1 MASKLCYNRGCG
13 KQYNPREN
21 LEEGCQ
27 FHPGAPFFHEGF
39 KGWTC
44 CDKKVSS
51 LKTYNILWFCYTY
64 SLTRDLIYMIIS
76 LLVIQKKRA
85 NFLSTPKISSNH
97 CMAYIDIVI

>member
-64 SLTRDLIYMIIS
+64 SLTRDLIYLHLYYKGRCVSVNTRMY
-76 LLVIQKKRA
+76 KC
-85 NFLSTPKISSNH
+85 N
-97 CMAYIDIVI
+97 

>member
-21 LEEGCQ
+21 LDEGCQ

-51 LKTYNILWFCYTY
+51 FKNLYHFLGLFI
-64 SLTRDLIYMIIS
+64 
-76 LLVIQKKRA
+76 KKR
-85 NFLSTPKISSNH
+85 LIK
-97 CMAYIDIVI
+97 Y

>member
-21 LEEGCQ
+21 LDEGCQ

-51 LKTYNILWFCYTY
+51 LKTYNILWFCYTNIFAD
-64 SLTRDLIYMIIS
+64 TRFDLHDYKFIS
-76 LLVIQKKRA
+76 YPEKKV
-85 NFLSTPKISSNH
+85 NL
-97 CMAYIDIVI
+97 

>member
-51 LKTYNILWFCYTY
+51 LKIYNILWFCYTY
-64 SLTRDLIYMIIS
+64 SQTRDLIYMIIS
-76 LLVIQKKRA
+76 LLVIQKKKLIYKYNK
-85 NFLSTPKISSNH
+85 NFVKPLH
-97 CMAYIDIVI
+97 GVI